1 MNEPHQFPDTETEE
15 QASLWAAR
23 LEGRSLEAGE
33 RAELEAWLSG
43 DPARRAALSAFCR
56 LSSRLDRAVSELLAS
71 GSIEVRYKEEA
82 PGRAKV
88 AAWGIATAAMAA
100 VAVAAAI
107 WMFGFAGRAET
118 LSTPS
123 GQRQAFTLSDGS
135 RIELNA
141 NTSVVVE
148 IGRSERRV
156 KLANGEAFFVV
167 SKDKSRPFTV
177 DTPAG
182 SVRVTG
188 TIFNVLTE
196 AVSQLDVTV
205 VEGSVQVRPGAAAGS
220 QSAGP
225 VGLEAGDRLAA
236 DAGVVTLSK
245 LSDADLDDAL
255 AWRQGKIVCDRML
268 LSDALGLYGHY
279 NGRSITVTPA
289 AGALKVG
296 GVYSLDDL
304 DGFLAQMEVFQKD
317 RRVRVEHGATGS
329 IRVSLQTEP

>member
-123 GQRQAFTLSDGS
+123 GQRQAFTLSDGAS
-135 RIELNA
+135 YAIYWDNVTNSTADPGVPPTGYAECIDGPKCSYSTIS
-141 NTSVVVE
+141 NTTQALVATYNSVPVPE
-148 IGRSERRV
+148 PASAALLLAGIGGLTLRHKRMKVFAS
-156 KLANGEAFFVV
+156 FF
-167 SKDKSRPFTV
+167 KKKR
-177 DTPAG
+177 
-182 SVRVTG
+182 
-188 TIFNVLTE
+188 
-196 AVSQLDVTV
+196 
-205 VEGSVQVRPGAAAGS
+205 
-220 QSAGP
+220 
-225 VGLEAGDRLAA
+225 
-236 DAGVVTLSK
+236 
-245 LSDADLDDAL
+245 
-255 AWRQGKIVCDRML
+255 
-268 LSDALGLYGHY
+268 
-279 NGRSITVTPA
+279 
-289 AGALKVG
+289 
-296 GVYSLDDL
+296 
-304 DGFLAQMEVFQKD
+304 FLF
-317 RRVRVEHGATGS
+317 
-329 IRVSLQTEP
+329 